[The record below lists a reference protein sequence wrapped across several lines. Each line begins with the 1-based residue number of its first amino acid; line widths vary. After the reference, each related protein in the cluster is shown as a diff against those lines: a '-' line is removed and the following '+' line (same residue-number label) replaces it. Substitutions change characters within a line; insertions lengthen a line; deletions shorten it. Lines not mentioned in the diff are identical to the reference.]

1 MIALIHHPTGKE
13 RLGDLLLNN
22 LAQPKWHSFRA
33 AIAFLKKSGTKHV
46 CPGLKR
52 FAKRGTVKLSIGIDH
67 NGTSFEGLR
76 ELLSS
81 LGKNGEAY
89 IFHNEARSTFHPKIY
104 LFHNDT
110 DAECFIG
117 SGNLTQGGLFTNCEA
132 FVHLRLNRN
141 DREDSRL
148 LANIEELLD
157 EWSDLSLGCVR
168 RLTVGL
174 TTQLHEAGLVP
185 TEKQMREAEKKI
197 RSVVTRGTSAKQARK
212 LFAAVKFKRA
222 PRVVATTKRARRAAK
237 KTSAATALTFVMT
250 LQKTDVGVGQVTAG
264 TSKRSPE
271 IFIPMLAVREQPAFW
286 GWPNLF
292 KPDPNWTKK
301 KDAEGRGKMDRNPVK
316 MLLNGEILDVHWWYN
331 PDKID
336 IRLRNSK
343 LRGAGKI
350 GDIIRIEKP
359 SRRAPYDYSVRIVR
373 PTAQDFRAHLA
384 LCSTAIRKP
393 SKKRYGYF

>member
-1 MIALIHHPTGKE
+1 M
-13 RLGDLLLNN
+13 
-22 LAQPKWHSFRA
+22 
-33 AIAFLKKSGTKHV
+33 AFLSCSNCLFEEVRDKACLSGTEAICKAWH
-46 CPGLKR
+46 CKTFDRTKPRDKR
-52 FAKRGTVKLSIGIDH
+52 PPSYEAEVVLRPAQVAKFAFIADLTDSAL
-67 NGTSFEGLR
+67 
-76 ELLSS
+76 
-81 LGKNGEAY
+81 GEAY

-185 TEKQMREAEKKI
+185 TEKQMREAEEKI

-271 IFIPMLAVREQPAFW
+271 KTASTTSAPTTRRTTRSSGSRA
-286 GWPNLF
+286 
-292 KPDPNWTKK
+292 T
-301 KDAEGRGKMDRNPVK
+301 
-316 MLLNGEILDVHWWYN
+316 
-331 PDKID
+331 
-336 IRLRNSK
+336 ST
-343 LRGAGKI
+343 
-350 GDIIRIEKP
+350 P
-359 SRRAPYDYSVRIVR
+359 SRR
-373 PTAQDFRAHLA
+373 
-384 LCSTAIRKP
+384 
-393 SKKRYGYF
+393 